1 MTGHRLNHH
10 DILALEAVKA
20 RRQAAADANT
30 RADLLTVA
38 GCVVG
43 VVALLCLVVAGAL
56 PV

>member
-10 DILALEAVKA
+10 DILTLEAVKA

-43 VVALLCLVVAGAL
+43 VLALVALNFVGAL
-56 PV
+56 S